1 MKNIFKKISVALLT
15 MTFITSCSNKLDL
28 FPQNDFTPD
37 KAYAN
42 AAGYTS
48 VLAKIYGTLS
58 LGANAGGNEGQNDIT
73 GLDGGSQ
80 ISFIR
85 PFFNMQEL
93 PTDEAVVAWND
104 QTIKDFHD
112 MKWTSTDPF
121 IKGIYARPIWNVAL
135 INEFI
140 RESTDAKLSE
150 RGITGADATNIKNAV
165 AEVRF
170 LRAFNYWAA
179 MDLFGKYSFLTE
191 ADAVGTTPVEKSASE
206 LFTYIEKELLEVEGL
221 LPAAKSAIYGRVD
234 KAAAQALLARL
245 YLNAK
250 TYTGTEKNTEA
261 ATYAKKVID
270 TGYTLS
276 SNYKTLFQADN
287 HTQTNEVI
295 WAINCDGLKTQGY
308 GNTSF
313 LVHAAAGDDFADF
326 NVGGGWYGYRATKGL
341 SSKFYAGNA
350 TTTPDK
356 RALFTTS
363 KFKIDPVENEI
374 DDISFFG
381 NGVHVAKWTNN
392 YTNGQKGNDVSGV
405 FVDTDF
411 PVFRIAE
418 MYLIYA
424 EAVLRGGTGDK
435 ATAVSYINKLRER
448 AYAGTS
454 GNITSSDLTLQFIL
468 DERARELYWEGHRR
482 TDLIRFDLFHTG
494 TYLWPWKGGVAAGR
508 AVDAKYKL
516 YPVPAEARTVNTNLS
531 QNTGY

>member
-15 MTFITSCSNKLDL
+15 VTFVTSCASKLDL
-28 FPQNDFTPD
+28 FPQNDLTPE
-37 KAYAN
+37 KAYSN

-48 VLAKIYGTLS
+48 VLSKIYGSLS

-121 IKGIYARPIWNVAL
+121 IKGMYARPIWNVAL

-140 RESTDAKLSE
+140 RESTDTKLSE
-150 RGITGADATNIKNAV
+150 RGITGPDATNIKNAV

-191 ADAVGTTPVEKSASE
+191 ADPSGTTPVEKSASE
-206 LFTYIEKELLEVEGL
+206 LFSYIEKELIAVEAL
-221 LPAAKSAIYGRVD
+221 LPASKTAVYGRVD

-250 TYTGTEKNTEA
+250 TYTGAEKNTEA

-270 TGYTLS
+270 AGYTLS
-276 SNYKTLFQADN
+276 SNYKSLFRADN
-287 HTQTNEVI
+287 HTQTNEVV
-295 WAINCDGLKTQGY
+295 WSINCDGLKTQGY
-308 GNTSF
+308 GNTTF
-313 LVHAAAGDDFADF
+313 LIHASCGDDFADY

-350 TTTPDK
+350 TTTNDN

-381 NGVHVAKWTNN
+381 NGVHVAKWTNV
-392 YTNGQKGNDVSGV
+392 YPDGRKGNDINGV
-405 FVDTDF
+405 FTDTDF
-411 PVFRIAE
+411 PVFRLAE

-424 EAVLRGGTGDK
+424 EAAIRGGGDK
-435 ATAVSYINKLRER
+435 ALALTYVNKLRER
-448 AYAGTS
+448 AYGNTS
-454 GNITSSDLTLQFIL
+454 GNVTANDLTLQFIL

-482 TDLIRFDLFHTG
+482 TDLIRFDQLHTA

-516 YPVPAEARTVNTNLS
+516 YPIPAEARTVNTNLS
-531 QNTGY
+531 QNAGY